1 MLNLI
6 MVIITIII
14 IVIVIIIV
22 IILFI
27 LIAIDIFSIISD
39 KLKNCFC
46 ASPSNHANYWLN
58 FRPRGHD
65 LSLPSVKKTFK
76 MASMRELSISRP
88 K

>member
-1 MLNLI
+1 MLCQPPSSLIICTHCSAENINKSRKGDLPFMLNLI

-22 IILFI
+22 LIIFI

-46 ASPSNHANYWLN
+46 ASPSNL
-58 FRPRGHD
+58 
-65 LSLPSVKKTFK
+65 V
-76 MASMRELSISRP
+76 
-88 K
+88 